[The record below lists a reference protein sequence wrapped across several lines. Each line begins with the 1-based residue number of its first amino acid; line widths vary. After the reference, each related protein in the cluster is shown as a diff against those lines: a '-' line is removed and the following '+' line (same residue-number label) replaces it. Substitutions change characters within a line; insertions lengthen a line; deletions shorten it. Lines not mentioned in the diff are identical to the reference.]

1 MRTAEEVVQAI
12 FPGTENVARTE
23 LVQAVSDGKLTVPFT
38 GIELEKIIKDEE
50 KKSFRYCIPLLDLIK
65 ALQSAQKE
73 IR

>member
-1 MRTAEEVVQAI
+1 MRTAEQVVQEI

-23 LVQAVSDGKLTVPFT
+23 LIQVVSACKLVVPFT
-38 GIELEKIIKDEE
+38 GVELEKIIKDEE
-50 KKSFRYCIPLLDLIK
+50 KKSFRYCVPLLDLIK